1 MIFYK
6 NNRGKA
12 NESCG
17 SAAAFFTSFRDVD
30 NSEPDSQKSETTS
43 AADSRTIITFS
54 LNATKNDDK
63 K

>member
-1 MIFYK
+1 MILK
-6 NNRGKA
+6 IIEAKPMNR
-12 NESCG
+12 
-17 SAAAFFTSFRDVD
+17 AARLPPFFTSFRDVD